1 MPPATSKPTV
11 SLLERLACAPHWQ
24 TAVRR
29 AWSLA
34 RTDTRAGDWVARFES
49 QAAELVAGALDAGA
63 SVGGS
68 DGRLMIGAAGVAIP
82 PELTAILKDALSA
95 EGPVLR
101 AAVFMLVGAAVRAPL
116 LPAGAE
122 APWDT
127 FEKLR
132 MIAKA
137 LPARRR
143 DRWCEALPKTTSRVS
158 DPSSLAG
165 RRLIARGFNAS
176 ETPAPRGALSLNPL
190 PRPAATVPSG
200 AAIDLLLSAL
210 TFRACAELADRA
222 SRQAP
227 SRAA

>member
-1 MPPATSKPTV
+1 MPPAAPQPPV
-11 SLLERLACAPHWQ
+11 SLLERLASAPHWQ

-34 RTDTRAGDWVARFES
+34 RTDTRASDWVARFEA
-49 QAAELVAGALDAGA
+49 QAAELVAGALDAGTA
-63 SVGGS
+63 VGGS
-68 DGRLMIGAAGVAIP
+68 GGRLMIGSAGVAIP

-116 LPAGAE
+116 LPAGSE

-137 LPARRR
+137 LPPRRR
-143 DRWCEALPKTTSRVS
+143 DRWCEALPKTTNPVA

-165 RRLIARGFNAS
+165 RRLIARGFTATDTS
-176 ETPAPRGALSLNPL
+176 APRGTLALNPL
-190 PRPAATVPSG
+190 PRPATIPSG

-210 TFRACAELADRA
+210 TFRACAELADSA
-222 SRQAP
+222 SVQAP